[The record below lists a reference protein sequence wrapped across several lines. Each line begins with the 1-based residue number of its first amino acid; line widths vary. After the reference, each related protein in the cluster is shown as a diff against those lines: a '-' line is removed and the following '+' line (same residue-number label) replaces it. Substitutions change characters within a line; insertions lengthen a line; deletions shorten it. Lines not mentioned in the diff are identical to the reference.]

1 MSQQNEFFAK
11 ALHDFTMNAAAG
23 DAIKHLTDRGY
34 TLSQIKEALTFPAP
48 EEYIAKIMWERLL
61 ETHKVI
67 IKDSARVLSGRA
79 PVAQTVLGVSETSSR
94 LRDSLC
100 GIPAD
105 THALGYEIVESR
117 DRYGRKS
124 FLRIQKES
132 PEENAFSPE
141 DYVQY
146 ENIWVITSV
155 QEQVSSLSDHIPL
168 KVRNTGSHRDT

>member
-1 MSQQNEFFAK
+1 MNQQNGFFAK

-34 TLSQIKEALTFPAP
+34 TLPQIKEALTFPAP
-48 EEYIAKIMWERLL
+48 EEYIAKVMWDRMV
-61 ETHKVI
+61 ETRKVLFDEPVQVPAGEEWGAAGMPQSEEI
-67 IKDSARVLSGRA
+67 IE
-79 PVAQTVLGVSETSSR
+79 Q
-94 LRDSLC
+94 
-100 GIPAD
+100 
-105 THALGYEIVESR
+105 R

-124 FLRIQKES
+124 FLRVQKES

-146 ENIWVITSV
+146 ENLFVLTNALK
-155 QEQVSSLSDHIPL
+155 QVSSLSDHIPL